1 MKEKLQ
7 RLLNSL
13 EGERDELRVRI
24 HLMGME
30 VREEWDKAEEK
41 WDNMQLRL
49 RDAGMKLN
57 LQAREEIHDLG
68 EDVDELQHKL
78 GDKVQDL
85 KMEVVEEMHEVGE
98 ELADVYKK
106 IRSYFS

>member
-7 RLLNSL
+7 SLLNSL

-30 VREEWDKAEEK
+30 VREEWDRAEEK

-57 LQAREEIHDLG
+57 LQAKEEIHDLG
-68 EDVDELQHKL
+68 EGVDELQHKL

-85 KMEVVEEMHEVGE
+85 KMEVVEEMQEVGE

>member
-1 MKEKLQ
+1 MKEKLAQ
-7 RLLNSL
+7 LLNSL
-13 EGERDELRVRI
+13 ESERDELRVRM

-41 WDNMQLRL
+41 WENMQLRL

-57 LQAREEIHDLG
+57 LKAKEEIHDLG
-68 EDVDELQHKL
+68 EDVDELQQKL

-85 KMEVVEEMHEVGE
+85 KVELVEEMHEIGE
-98 ELADVYKK
+98 EIAEAYKK
-106 IRSYFS
+106 VRSYFS